1 MKLWIVSVVTTLG
14 ILTLGYIPVFST
26 SVLALVEAD
35 LVEAD
40 LVGADP
46 VKERIEPVTV
56 QARSL
61 GVPVYHA
68 PSVSI
73 GNAGD
78 YSPPDFSR
86 YPDLAARKQA
96 FYDYLLPKVYKSNQQ
111 IMRERQW
118 LLMLRHRVLKD
129 QPLTDQELDEL
140 ATFEVRYR
148 TNGNGNIAAR
158 VGKLLERVDV
168 VPASLVVAQAANESA
183 WGTSRF
189 AREANNFFGIWCF
202 YEGCGIKPSQ
212 RREDM
217 SHEVAAFP
225 TVEEGVRYYMR
236 TINTHRAYEA
246 LREMR
251 AVSRRHNQSFAGE
264 QLAVGLVNYSERGT
278 DYVKE
283 IQSMIR
289 HNRLHRFSRA
299 DQLIE
304 RPGSV

>member
-14 ILTLGYIPVFST
+14 LLTLGYIPVFST
-26 SVLALVEAD
+26 PVLTLVEAD
-35 LVEAD
+35 LI
-40 LVGADP
+40 GADA
-46 VKERIEPVTV
+46 VEKRIEPVTV

-68 PSVSI
+68 PSVTI
-73 GNAGD
+73 GDAGD

-86 YPDLAARKQA
+86 YADLAARKQA

-118 LLMLRHRVLKD
+118 LLMLRHKVLED
-129 QPLTDQELDEL
+129 QPLTDQELDAL
-140 ATFEVRYR
+140 AKFEARYR
-148 TNGNGNIAAR
+148 TNGKGNIAAR

-236 TINTHRAYEA
+236 TINTHRAYDE

-251 AVSRRHNQSFAGE
+251 AASRRHNQSFAGE

-289 HNRLHRFSRA
+289 QNRLHRFSRA

>member
-14 ILTLGYIPVFST
+14 LLTLGYIPVFST

-35 LVEAD
+35 LI
-40 LVGADP
+40 GADP
-46 VKERIEPVTV
+46 VEKRIEPVTV

-68 PSVSI
+68 PSVNI
-73 GNAGD
+73 GDAGA

-86 YPDLAARKQA
+86 YADLTARKQA

-118 LLMLRHRVLKD
+118 LLMLRHKVLED

-140 ATFEVRYR
+140 ATFEARYR
-148 TNGNGNIAAR
+148 TDGKGNIAVR

-217 SHEVAAFP
+217 AHEVAAFP

-236 TINTHRAYEA
+236 TINTHRAYEE

-251 AVSRRHNQSFAGE
+251 AASRRHNQSFAGE

-289 HNRLHRFSRA
+289 QNRLHRFSRA